1 MKQLP
6 AASVPV
12 RPPPSGSRPG
22 ESASP
27 PVAVHFQNLAQVA
40 SMLTVG
46 VGLVVLLGWWRG
58 IDRFI
63 ALLRGWPV
71 MLPNTALMFVAA
83 GSAAALL
90 GPESGPRWRLCLG
103 RLLCVLVIWLSALTL
118 AEYLFGWDLGVDRLL
133 FHNLP
138 PSWSPFPGRP
148 SPQTNLSFFLTGSGL
163 LIINHTSRHGH
174 RPTEYLCLSSAAIA
188 LLALLGYIHNA
199 TPFYGMT
206 ALLSRTGMAAHTAVT
221 LVLLNVAVLFMRPR
235 AGGIAILTSE
245 ELGGFMA
252 RRLLIVALGVFLAG
266 VLLVVG
272 QRAGLYTQ
280 PIASAL
286 LTFITMA
293 ALIAWGLHTASS
305 LNRVS
310 SERRDAHLRETLQ
323 RRFLETVIDQMPE
336 GIVLSDASGQVELQ
350 NRAWLRL
357 AGADTRLD
365 AVGEPLPLDIRQ
377 ISGEAL
383 PAAEL
388 PLSRALHHGEQG
400 PGEEYML
407 GLPAGRL
414 LPVLI
419 SAAPIEGAEGNRLGA
434 VMVVQDISPLKDLEQ
449 LRKEWSAMVAHDLRQ
464 PASTIELCVELLRQL
479 HAGVWS
485 DTEQLTLD
493 RIQRANQ
500 HLKRMISD
508 LLDVS
513 RLEANRLS
521 LSCKAVD
528 LVALARE
535 HVGQQALGELRDRP
549 LCFIAHG
556 TPGPVWADPDRIEQV
571 LSNLLTNAAKYG
583 DPGTQITVELEQK
596 DQWVEVTVTNCGRGI
611 EPEELPRLFQ
621 RFSRG
626 PDAHKL
632 GLQGIGLGLYIS
644 KGLIEAHG
652 GRIWAKSAPSA
663 QTSFH
668 FTLPLKSA

>member
-1 MKQLP
+1 M
-6 AASVPV
+6 
-12 RPPPSGSRPG
+12 
-22 ESASP
+22 
-27 PVAVHFQNLAQVA
+27 HFQNLAQAA
-40 SMLTVG
+40 SVLTIG
-46 VGLVVLLGWWRG
+46 VGLLVLLGWWRG
-58 IDRFI
+58 MDRFI
-63 ALLRGWPV
+63 SLMRGWPV
-71 MLPNTALMFVAA
+71 MLPNTAMMFVAA
-83 GSAAALL
+83 GCAAALL
-90 GPESGPRWRLCLG
+90 GPESVPRWRLGLG
-103 RLLCVLVIWLSALTL
+103 RLLCVFVIWLSALTL
-118 AEYLFGWDLGVDRLL
+118 AEYLFGWDLGIDRLL
-133 FHNLP
+133 FQNLP
-138 PSWSPFPGRP
+138 ASWSAFPGRP
-148 SPQTNLSFFLTGSGL
+148 SPQTNLSFFLTGSAL
-163 LIINHTSRHGH
+163 LILNHTSRHGH

-206 ALLSRTGMAAHTAVT
+206 ALLSRTGMAAHTATT
-221 LVLLNVAVLFMRPR
+221 LVLLNVAVLFVRPR

-252 RRLLIVALGVFLAG
+252 RRLFIVALGVFLAG
-266 VLLVVG
+266 VLLVMG

-310 SERRDAHLRETLQ
+310 SERRDAHLRESLQ

-336 GIVLSDASGQVELQ
+336 GIVLSNASGQVELQ

-357 AGADTRLD
+357 AGAEHRLES
-365 AVGEPLPLDIRQ
+365 AGEPIPLDVRQ

-383 PAAEL
+383 PADKL
-388 PLSRALHHGEQG
+388 PLVRALHHGERG
-400 PGEEYML
+400 LGEEYML

-414 LPVLI
+414 LPVMI
-419 SAAPIEGAEGNRLGA
+419 SAAPIEDADGDRLGA

-464 PASTIELCVELLRQL
+464 PASTIDLCVELLRQL

-485 DTEQLTLD
+485 DTERLTLD

-513 RLEANRLS
+513 RLEANRLA
-521 LSCKAVD
+521 LSCQAVD
-528 LVALARE
+528 LVALTRE
-535 HVGQQALGELRDRP
+535 HLGQQALGELRGRP
-549 LCFIAHG
+549 IRFTTTG
-556 TPGPVWADPDRIEQV
+556 TLGPVWADAERIEQV

-583 DPGTQITVELEQK
+583 EPGTEITVELAQK
-596 DQWVEVTVTNCGRGI
+596 DSWVEVTVTNRGRGI
-611 EPEELPRLFQ
+611 APDELPRLFH

-652 GRIWAKSAPSA
+652 GRIWAQSTPSE

-668 FTLPLKSA
+668 FTLPLKTA